1 MGADWGEVVTNYLAA
16 SQAATDGAD
25 KQVLAEIRETY
36 QDATAPAIPRTA
48 ERIRG
53 PRTMARSDKSILALG
68 GAGRTDRPDRSLLTP
83 MPVQADAAWVSR
95 LSAGDAGVEVPGV
108 ER

>member
-1 MGADWGEVVTNYLAA
+1 MGADRGEVVTNYLAV
-16 SQAATDGAD
+16 SHAAADGAD

-36 QDATAPAIPRTA
+36 QDAIAPAIPRTA

-68 GAGRTDRPDRSLLTP
+68 GAGENRSARQEPLDP
-83 MPVQADAAWVSR
+83 Y
-95 LSAGDAGVEVPGV
+95 AGPGGPCLGFSTISGRRWSGGAGG
-108 ER
+108 